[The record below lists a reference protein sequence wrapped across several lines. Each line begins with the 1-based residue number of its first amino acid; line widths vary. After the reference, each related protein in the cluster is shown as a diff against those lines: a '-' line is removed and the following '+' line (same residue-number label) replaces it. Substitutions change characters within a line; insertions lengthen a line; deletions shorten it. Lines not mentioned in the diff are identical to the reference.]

1 MVGTL
6 PSDGL
11 ARTLL
16 GNLGFKADLL
26 LKKSGQLAA
35 LSERIEDKQKSL
47 HKEEVVLRND
57 GMSRRR
63 WAIIENA
70 LIKSVC

>member
-1 MVGTL
+1 ML
-6 PSDGL
+6 
-11 ARTLL
+11 R
-16 GNLGFKADLL
+16 NLGFKADLL

-57 GMSRRR
+57 GMSSRRGGYY
-63 WAIIENA
+63 
-70 LIKSVC
+70 